1 MPRSLCTHC
10 TFESGISSLMEHLFD
25 HLQILLRTHDNDASE
40 CVFISTTRFPDCILE
55 NLQLKLPIQGTFI
68 TSMVFLLHHQQ
79 LFRGIDACNFY
90 DRLVVDV
97 LLHGDVSDDSLSFN
111 RVKYPEVD
119 SSLQEEV

>member
-1 MPRSLCTHC
+1 
-10 TFESGISSLMEHLFD
+10 
-25 HLQILLRTHDNDASE
+25 
-40 CVFISTTRFPDCILE
+40 
-55 NLQLKLPIQGTFI
+55 
-68 TSMVFLLHHQQ
+68 MVFLLHRQQ